1 MDIQG
6 MIFDMDGTLLDSMG
20 MWRTI
25 FPDYFS
31 RYVSPEQAE
40 AHMAEAETMN
50 MDTSLALF
58 VKTYSVP
65 ATVQELKRGL
75 IARAK
80 EGYAAQ
86 KLLPGAKGFL
96 DQVASAHIPM
106 AIASCTE
113 LELLDYALDCFGLTG
128 YFDAVFS
135 ASMGYPSKSS
145 PDIYLAAAEALG
157 TDPGVTLV
165 AEDALVAAASA
176 KGAGFETLGLHWPSS
191 RFSPQD
197 MGEVCDV
204 VLTCGWPGVTFD
216 ALRSLS

>member
-86 KLLPGAKGFL
+86 KLLPGAKDFL

-113 LELLDYALDCFGLTG
+113 LELVDYALGCFGLTG

-145 PDIYLAAAEALG
+145 PDIYLAA
-157 TDPGVTLV
+157 

>member
-6 MIFDMDGTLLDSMG
+6 IIFDMDGTLLDSMG

-25 FPDYFS
+25 FPAYFS
-31 RYVSPEQAE
+31 SYVTREQAE

-50 MDTSLALF
+50 MDSSLTRFIEHYDIPL
-58 VKTYSVP
+58 TL
-65 ATVQELKRGL
+65 QELKRGL
-75 IARAK
+75 VDQAREA
-80 EGYAAQ
+80 YAQ
-86 KLLPGAKGFL
+86 QEILPGAKDFL
-96 DQVASAHIPM
+96 DQVAAAHIPM

-113 LELLDYALDCFGLTG
+113 LELVQFALDHFGLAG

-145 PDIYLAAAEALG
+145 PDIYLAAAKALG
-157 TDPGVTLV
+157 TDPQKTLV

-176 KGAGFETLGLHWPSS
+176 KEAGFLTLGLHWPTS
-191 RFSPQD
+191 RFTPQE
-197 MGEVCDV
+197 MGEACDV
-204 VLTCGWPGVTFD
+204 VLTCGWPGVTLD

>member
-96 DQVASAHIPM
+96 DQVAAAHIPM

-113 LELLDYALDCFGLTG
+113 LELVNYALDCFGLTG

-176 KGAGFETLGLHWPSS
+176 KGWGSTGRPAVLAPRTWARSATWCSPAAGRE
-191 RFSPQD
+191 
-197 MGEVCDV
+197 
-204 VLTCGWPGVTFD
+204 
-216 ALRSLS
+216 SLSTPCAPSHERCAR